1 MASTFT
7 ALAEIQRSNFK
18 ILLNNQ
24 KPIIM
29 NYKAIVI
36 VGLLIIAL
44 LSWLVCRNFKDEKD
58 FEKI

>member
-1 MASTFT
+1 
-7 ALAEIQRSNFK
+7 
-18 ILLNNQ
+18 
-24 KPIIM
+24 M

-58 FEKI
+58 FEKNIDDPANDFKHHKRGDRT